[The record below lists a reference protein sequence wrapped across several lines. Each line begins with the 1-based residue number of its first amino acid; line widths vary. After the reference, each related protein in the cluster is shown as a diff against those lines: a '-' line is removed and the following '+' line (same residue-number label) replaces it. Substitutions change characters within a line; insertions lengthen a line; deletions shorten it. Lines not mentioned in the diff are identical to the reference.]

1 MKRMIWTAECRS
13 GFEEI
18 DSQHRLLFAIANE
31 VLEISNPK
39 QQEPEIKYLLRHLRD
54 YTENHFSFEEKFMEK
69 NKFPGLKDHKL
80 KHEKIIAEIRNA
92 LTTSE
97 SIGELKENLED
108 LLIAWVQ
115 SHILIEDKKFSDWAK
130 FHKIIK

>member
-1 MKRMIWTAECRS
+1 M

-31 VLEISNPK
+31 VLEIQNPK

-54 YTENHFSFEEKFMEK
+54 YVENHFSFEEKLMADK
-69 NKFPGLKDHKL
+69 KFPGLNDHKI
-80 KHEKIIAEIRNA
+80 KHEKIIDEIRNTLSGSA
-92 LTTSE
+92 SM
-97 SIGELKENLED
+97 SQLKESLED

-115 SHILIEDKKFSDWAK
+115 NHILIEDKKFSDWAK
-130 FHKIIK
+130 FHKLNN

>member
-69 NKFPGLKDHKL
+69 NKFPGLNDHKL

-130 FHKIIK
+130 FHKIK